1 MFPYKIQSQSELT
14 PEQRARRLKFAQWFS
29 KKLETD
35 EHFIEK
41 IYMTDESSSAH
52 ALVKAASIPQISM
65 QIREN
70 SSNQA
75 RRDNSSQSTLHLI
88 VSFVCEQKI
97 TFKRH

>member
-14 PEQRARRLKFAQWFS
+14 PEQKARRFKIAQWFS

-65 QIREN
+65 QIWEN
-70 SSNQA
+70 SSI
-75 RRDNSSQSTLHLI
+75 ST
-88 VSFVCEQKI
+88 QKI
-97 TFKRH
+97 QFKSKYSSFSRIVCLRTENNI